1 MENIMTPEQI
11 RKLRGDLTQAV
22 FARKIGL
29 SVQQVSNLETGRN
42 KPSRITLMKLLKYQ
56 GKKS

>member
-1 MENIMTPEQI
+1 MTPEQI

>member
-1 MENIMTPEQI
+1 MTPEQI

-42 KPSRITLMKLLKYQ
+42 KPSRITSRKLMKLLKYQ